1 MSDKIM
7 QSYVWHEE
15 KCFFVSTINRE
26 SSAALAYEHI
36 YAETM
41 VWDYD
46 YDKRERGSLVWQGE
60 DIKGGISTHLLACK
74 NLHEFGA
81 IRDDEDA

>member
-1 MSDKIM
+1 MSNKVM
-7 QSYVWHEE
+7 QSYVWHED
-15 KCFFVSTINRE
+15 KCFFVSTINRA
-26 SSAALAYEHI
+26 SSAAIAYEHI

-41 VWDYD
+41 VWTWDAE
-46 YDKRERGSLVWQGE
+46 RAERGELVWQGE

-81 IRDDEDA
+81 IKDDEDA